1 MEENKNIG
9 VAIPFSLKVFLCN
22 GVDSR
27 IEEITMLIR
36 NTLSDNSDFKK
47 EYPYSRCW
55 AGFVGFALSE
65 KKMIFDISQ
74 QKRRSDGHT
83 RYVYIGKME
92 LDLED
97 GNTDDAVIRAVNTWF
112 IDFLKE
118 KENA

>member
-1 MEENKNIG
+1 MDENNNIG
-9 VAIPFSLKVFLCN
+9 IVIPFSQKVFLCN

-27 IEEITMLIR
+27 IEEIKMLIR
-36 NTLSDNSDFKK
+36 KILSDNLEFRKA
-47 EYPYSRCW
+47 YPNSRCW
-55 AGFVGFALSE
+55 AGFVGFDLCK

-74 QKRRSDGHT
+74 QKRRSDGHV

-97 GNTDDAVIRAVNTWF
+97 GNTDDALIKAVNTWF
-112 IDFLKE
+112 VDFLKK